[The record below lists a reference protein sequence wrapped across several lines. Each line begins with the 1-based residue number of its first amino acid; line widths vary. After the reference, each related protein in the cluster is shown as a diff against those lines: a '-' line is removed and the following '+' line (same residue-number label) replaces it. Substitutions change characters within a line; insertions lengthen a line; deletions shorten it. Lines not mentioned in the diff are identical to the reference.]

1 MQYNKLMN
9 HLRDFST
16 GFATGGLV
24 DFTGPAYVH
33 GSKLRPEAF
42 LSAEDTAMIREWLDE
57 AKYANYRATVSNI
70 DGSMFGTSGFNTG
83 DIYVNITEASLN
95 NDDDIEAVAE
105 KVGQAFVRQISK
117 QGLMTANYAFG

>member
-1 MQYNKLMN
+1 
-9 HLRDFST
+9 
-16 GFATGGLV
+16 
-24 DFTGPAYVH
+24 
-33 GSKLRPEAF
+33 
-42 LSAEDTAMIREWLDE
+42 MIREWLDE